1 MAECIKNKRSYVS
14 GGVNTSNNATFRL
27 CDLKSNLMFLL
38 RRIKEYCH
46 VMTNKPLCHPELV
59 SGSQGHEILKQVQN
73 DKVFSIPSYR
83 ANEVRCGIFKN
94 LKKSFAFTLAE
105 TLIVMG
111 IIGVV
116 AALTIPNLNSSTAD
130 KEKIA
135 KVKKIHSNLEDAIGR
150 ATAVYGPI
158 DEWFVGIDSSNTQAI
173 NEKYADRVIDFLK
186 TSKTC
191 KGDDQVGCI
200 PLGNVYKNLEGT
212 NIKVAGEDDVRVLL
226 ADGAALSLSIGTPD
240 CSRSFYS
247 TDIALS
253 RTCGLVD
260 LDIDGPKGP
269 NTAGKDYF
277 QFFVTRDGIVP
288 RGSQGSNENITDCF
302 KLGSKCTA
310 WVIDN
315 GNMDYLKA
323 DRTGKCPNGKTL
335 NWTTNTSCK

>member
-1 MAECIKNKRSYVS
+1 M
-14 GGVNTSNNATFRL
+14 
-27 CDLKSNLMFLL
+27 MFLL
-38 RRIKEYCH
+38 RK
-46 VMTNKPLCHPELV
+46 MTNITLSHAELV
-59 SGSQGHEILKQVQN
+59 SASHKCIEVKS
-73 DKVFSIPSYR
+73 SIPSYC

-94 LKKSFAFTLAE
+94 LKKALAFTLAE

-191 KGDDQVGCI
+191 KGNDQVGCI

-212 NIKVAGEDDVRVLL
+212 NTKVAGDTDIRVLL
-226 ADGAALSLSIGTPD
+226 ADGAALSFSIGAPD
-240 CSRSFYS
+240 CSRSYS
-247 TDIALS
+247 TDSALS